1 MSIDPGE
8 VRRLAH
14 LARLRIADDEVD
26 PLARDL
32 ERIVAYIDS
41 LAAVEL
47 PEDAEALTYFD
58 EDVTR
63 DDRAAPGLDPGQALR
78 NAPDHDGTFFLVP
91 KIVEKDEG

>member
-1 MSIDPGE
+1 MPIDPGE

-14 LARLRIADDEVD
+14 LARLRIGAGEADA
-26 PLARDL
+26 LARDL

-47 PEDAEALTYFD
+47 PDDAEALTYFD
-58 EDVTR
+58 TDVTR
-63 DDRAAPGLDPGQALR
+63 DDRAGPGLDHDEALR

-91 KIVEKDEG
+91 KIVEKDEA